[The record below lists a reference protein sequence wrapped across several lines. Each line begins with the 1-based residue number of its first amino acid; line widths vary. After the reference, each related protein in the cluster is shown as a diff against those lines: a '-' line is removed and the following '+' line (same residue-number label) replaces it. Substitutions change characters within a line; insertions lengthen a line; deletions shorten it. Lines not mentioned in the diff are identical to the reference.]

1 MITGFGSTLR
11 MNLKSQYNQTLDGVI
26 IIVRTVGTL
35 IVLWFFYRYVIDTGL
50 YSLCM
55 FLAISLWFLIL
66 AEISSFLMRLL
77 VDRVE
82 GTTVTRSVR
91 YDVLV
96 RFALRW
102 YEFFRVV
109 CYIII
114 LVILPLIS
122 MTYAWLF

>member
-1 MITGFGSTLR
+1 